1 MKLGVIMDPITGIKI
16 EKDSTFA
23 MLLAARRREWEIYY
37 MELPDLYLRDNRPCA
52 RMRRLAVEDNKQ
64 SWFTFGEESNDPLG
78 KMDIIL
84 MRKDPPFNMEYIYT
98 THFLDHAEKE
108 GVLVVNKPDSLRDAN
123 EKLFVSHFPQC
134 APPTLVSRNSILIK
148 KFIEEQKDIIIKPLD
163 GMGGRS
169 IFRTHTTDHN
179 INVIIEALT
188 DHGNRYAMAQ
198 KFLPEIKQGDK
209 RILVINGEPVE
220 YALARIPVAGET
232 RGNLAVGGTG
242 KGVELTDRD
251 RWICEQVGPV
261 LRDKGLYFVGLD
273 VIGDFLT
280 EINVTSP
287 TCIREL
293 DAIYGIDIGGRLMDA
308 LEQLRTTG
316 RVIEY

>member
-1 MKLGVIMDPITGIKI
+1 MKLGVIMDPIAGIKV
-16 EKDSTFA
+16 EKDSTLA
-23 MLLAARRREWEIYY
+23 MLLAAQRREWEIYY
-37 MELPDLYLRDNRPCA
+37 MELPDLYLRDDLPCA
-52 RMRRLAVEDNKQ
+52 RMRRLSVEDNKH
-64 SWFTFGEESNDPLG
+64 SWYTFGNEKDLALVE
-78 KMDIIL
+78 MDIIL

-108 GVLVVNKPDSLRDAN
+108 GVLVVNKPASLRDAN
-123 EKLFVSHFPQC
+123 EKLFVSHFPEC
-134 APPTLVSRNSILIK
+134 APPTLVSRNPVLFK
-148 KFIEEQKDIIIKPLD
+148 KFIEEHKDIIIKPLD

-188 DHGNRYAMAQ
+188 DHGSRYAMAQ
-198 KFLPEIKQGDK
+198 KFLSEIDQGDK
-209 RILVINGEPVE
+209 RILVINGRPVE
-220 YALARIPVAGET
+220 HALARIPVAGET

-293 DAIYGIDIGGRLMDA
+293 DAIYGIDIGGQLMDA
-308 LEQLRTTG
+308 LEHLKKSG
-316 RVIEY
+316 MNS